1 MSTLKQGARGAQ
13 VIELQQAL
21 VAKGYTTVVA
31 DGIFGAG
38 TAAAVRDYQKNSGL
52 VVDGIVGEQTLNT
65 LRGIERI
72 NNPKTLQQ
80 ADFQAAADM
89 LGVDVASIM
98 AVTEV
103 EARKSGFYPE
113 GEPIVLFERHKLYKY
128 ISEKRGAGV
137 AKHACAQNPNLCNPY
152 RGGYI
157 GGRSEWFR
165 LQNACAIDRECALMS
180 ASFGLFQIMGFNH
193 IYSGFDKVEDFV
205 AAISTSEA
213 TQLQVFCS
221 FVLHKKNESML
232 AALRAHNWDA
242 FAELYNGQ
250 NYKDNDY
257 DYKLMAAYRRYVAL
271 YPATSSALAANR
283 KSAKAKTA

>member
-1 MSTLKQGARGAQ
+1 MPTLNLGARGAQ
-13 VIELQQAL
+13 VITLQNAL
-21 VAKGYTTVVA
+21 ISKGYTTIAA

-38 TAAAVRDYQKNSGL
+38 TAAAVRDYQKKSGL

-80 ADFQAAADM
+80 ADFQAAADT

-113 GEPIVLFERHKLYKY
+113 GEPIVLFERHKFYKFL
-128 ISEKRGAGV
+128 SEKRGIAPHV
-137 AKHACAQNPNLCNPY
+137 SAQNPSLCNPKS
-152 RGGYI
+152 GGYI

-180 ASFGLFQIMGFNH
+180 ASYGLFQIMGFNFA
-193 IYSGFDKVEDFV
+193 YCGFDNVEDFV
-205 AAISTSEA
+205 TAVSTSEA
-213 TQLQVFCS
+213 AQLQAFCA
-221 FVLHKKNESML
+221 FVSHKDNAGML
-232 AALRAHNWDA
+232 AALRAQDWA
-242 FAELYNGQ
+242 GFARRYNGASYAQ
-250 NYKDNDY
+250 NDY
-257 DYKLMAAYRRYVAL
+257 DHKLMAAHRRYDAL
-271 YPATSSALAANR
+271 YPTLPVSATNSKR
-283 KSAKAKTA
+283 AKTKTA